1 MTRKRSALKKEP
13 APLLGPGLHGAVIE
27 LSVGQAYEV
36 RTTSGARLRA
46 VLDDAV
52 DPALAADCLRTGR
65 MVILADS
72 PRGPAIMG
80 ALQTSVPI
88 ARDADGVL
96 TVEARELRLRAERA
110 ALLEVGHVALSA
122 DASGAMRIDGDR
134 LVIDMAAL
142 VRVLS
147 MKVELP

>member
-1 MTRKRSALKKEP
+1 LAKAP
-13 APLLGPGLHGAVIE
+13 APALGPGLHGAVIE
-27 LSVGQAYEV
+27 LAADRAYEV
-36 RTTSGARLRA
+36 RTMSGERVVA

-52 DPALAADCLRTGR
+52 DKALADDCLRTGR
-65 MVILADS
+65 MVIVAEGA
-72 PRGPAIMG
+72 RGPTIMG

-88 ARDADGVL
+88 ARDADGV
-96 TVEARELRLRAERA
+96 VSVDAKELRLRAERA
-110 ALLEVGHVALSA
+110 ALLEVGHVTLSA
-122 DASGAMRIDGDR
+122 DAGGALRIEGDR